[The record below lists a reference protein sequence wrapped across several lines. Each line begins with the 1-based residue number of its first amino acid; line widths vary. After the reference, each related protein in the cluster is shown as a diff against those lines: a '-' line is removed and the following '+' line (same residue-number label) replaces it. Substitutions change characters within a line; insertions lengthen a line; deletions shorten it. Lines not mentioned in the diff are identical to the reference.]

1 MANIIPKSID
11 NLIDQSIN
19 PLARGFVQFV
29 LLKLGLS
36 EEIMKVKN
44 VVAAEKVSRRW
55 QIEAPKWILMEAKK
69 LERQYDNL
77 GKVMIK
83 SAGMITATE
92 SKITEDNDVFWGLL
106 EHSKEVSNEQM
117 QDLISRI
124 IAGEY
129 NNPGTYSMSTLQV
142 LRSLGKNELALFERI
157 GSLLIGKRHLPMIL
171 FTGNQPASKIV
182 DLIKIDFED
191 LQKLQG
197 LNIFLP
203 NSMTQTLQ
211 NPEKKKILIQYFDKN
226 FFYELVNGNIDASAL
241 FPSFYGLTIAG
252 KQILNHLSPKYID
265 DYYVWIKENYFE
277 LRNPLLKKNDCETKT
292 CPRRGVWRKTFDCGK
307 FFHGSQLNNLISQQ
321 TVDIIG
327 QISVH

>member
-252 KQILNHLSPKYID
+252 KQILNHLSPNILTIIMYG
-265 DYYVWIKENYFE
+265 
-277 LRNPLLKKNDCETKT
+277 LKK
-292 CPRRGVWRKTFDCGK
+292 
-307 FFHGSQLNNLISQQ
+307 LL
-321 TVDIIG
+321 
-327 QISVH
+327 